1 MNIREGI
8 RSAVLSD
15 ATVSNTVDTRAY
27 YKMLPQNPTY
37 PAITF
42 EQIGSDP
49 LNALNE
55 VPALSW
61 SRIRI
66 NCWGETY
73 SDADS
78 LAIAVENAL
87 NGQTFSLT
95 GLEIGSIVAD
105 GMRDFYEPNVE
116 AFYVTQDFRI
126 FYKEI

>member
-15 ATVSNTVDTRAY
+15 ATVSNTIDTRAY

-42 EQIGSDP
+42 EQISGDP
-49 LNALNE
+49 LNALSE

-61 SRIRI
+61 SRIRV

-73 SDADS
+73 SDADA

-116 AFYVTQDFRI
+116 AFYITQDYRI
-126 FYKEI
+126 FYKET